1 MQEALLRIYAT
12 PKDIVEKAR
21 AAYNAPVKVE
31 MAKIKVEQVSTS
43 IAKVQKKGSRV
54 VIKHNGKDVTLRVSG
69 SNTKVSIA
77 GKEAKRGDLKEGMT
91 CEFKFAGDR
100 ASAVACK

>member
-1 MQEALLRIYAT
+1 
-12 PKDIVEKAR
+12 
-21 AAYNAPVKVE
+21 
-31 MAKIKVEQVSTS
+31 MAKIEEEKVSTP

-54 VIKHNGKDVTLRVSG
+54 IIKHKGKDVTLRVSG

-77 GKEAKRGDLKEGMT
+77 GKEAKRGDLKEGMS

-100 ASAVACK
+100 ASAIACK